1 MFLLCFCLD
10 YLDDLDLDYYKL
22 FPFKINVPCSFKLGL
37 LNGIH
42 LELYLKVLS
51 NSNCAHL
58 SLTLFPNITFHWKL
72 EIRQYLKWGFFFLG
86 EAVFKHLPAYSW
98 SDQQDKSSNFLIV

>member
-58 SLTLFPNITFHWKL
+58 SLTLFPNITFHWNL
-72 EIRQYLKWGFFFLG
+72 EIRQYLKWGFFF
-86 EAVFKHLPAYSW
+86 FPWITS
-98 SDQQDKSSNFLIV
+98 F

>member
-22 FPFKINVPCSFKLGL
+22 FPFKINVPCSFKLDL

-72 EIRQYLKWGFFFLG
+72 QWGFFFFFL
-86 EAVFKHLPAYSW
+86 ENQFLNIFQQIP
-98 SDQQDKSSNFLIV
+98 DQISRIKTPISL